1 MASPALLRSAAPCL
15 EVSKNPPAT
24 ALAGS
29 SAPRV
34 APIRPLPLDLSTSK
48 ELDLVVA
55 VWESAVAGE
64 FVGRRP
70 AMHEGENDMRTT
82 SRRRAVALLAA
93 AAMMA
98 LPAGAMAKP
107 NPGGPF
113 VPPNQET
120 VNLSAT
126 YSFEQMEKEL
136 LGLEARSK
144 GALTVETVG
153 YSGEGRPLY
162 VAYIGSGDERLW
174 VQGRIHGNEPYG
186 VDASLELLKRLVS
199 GSAHARAVLDE
210 VSFAVIP
217 MYNPDGSEAY
227 IRQDTVHRI
236 DLNRD
241 WGVDQDIFDRL
252 NEVRQIRGQ
261 NPLPQTVLENYTQL
275 RAVESQAF
283 WYAFRD
289 FRPHYMVDIHHQG
302 TYYAEGSNAMTTFSM
317 GISVDELMIT
327 PDQWDTVRRMG
338 VLAAEAAD
346 RRGNITTTRYPYIN
360 IPEGVVS
367 AAMLNG
373 PGPDGEY
380 ADWTPRGAMFFET
393 RGGIGNKSRGYLVRQ
408 NVDGLWAI
416 VDAIADGSLDTVDAD
431 RYADIPGW
439 AGTISVCS
447 RFPQQC
453 AY

>member
-1 MASPALLRSAAPCL
+1 
-15 EVSKNPPAT
+15 
-24 ALAGS
+24 
-29 SAPRV
+29 
-34 APIRPLPLDLSTSK
+34 
-48 ELDLVVA
+48 
-55 VWESAVAGE
+55 
-64 FVGRRP
+64 
-70 AMHEGENDMRTT
+70 MRTVT
-82 SRRRAVALLAA
+82 TRGRAAALLAA
-93 AAMMA
+93 GAMLA
-98 LPAGAMAKP
+98 VPAGAVAQP
-107 NPGGPF
+107 DPGGPF

-120 VNLSAT
+120 VNRSAI
-126 YSFEQMEKEL
+126 YSFEQMEREL
-136 LGLEARSK
+136 LALEARSK

-162 VAYIGSGDERLW
+162 VAYIGSGAERLW

-186 VDASLELLKRLVS
+186 VDTSLELLKRLVS
-199 GSAHARAVLDE
+199 GSTHAQQVLEE

-227 IRQDTVHRI
+227 IRQDTTHRI

-252 NEVRQIRGQ
+252 NEVRQSRGQ
-261 NPLPQTVLENYTQL
+261 TPLSQSVFERYTQL
-275 RAVESQAF
+275 RADESQAF

-289 FRPHYMVDIHHQG
+289 FQPHYMVDIHHQG
-302 TYYAEGSNAMTTFSM
+302 TYYAGDSDAMTTFSM

-327 PDQWDTVRRMG
+327 PEQWDTVRRMG
-338 VLAAEAAD
+338 VVAAEAAD

-373 PGPDGEY
+373 PGPAGEY
-380 ADWTPRGAMFFET
+380 ADWTPKGAMFFET

-408 NVDGLWAI
+408 NVDALWAI
-416 VDAIADGSLDTVDAD
+416 VDAIADGSLDGVDAD
-431 RYADIPGW
+431 RYEDLPARG
-439 AGTISVCS
+439 ATITSCS

-453 AY
+453 GY

>member
-1 MASPALLRSAAPCL
+1 MRTIT
-15 EVSKNPPAT
+15 VR
-24 ALAGS
+24 G
-29 SAPRV
+29 RV
-34 APIRPLPLDLSTSK
+34 AAVLACAAM
-48 ELDLVVA
+48 VA
-55 VWESAVAGE
+55 V
-64 FVGRRP
+64 P
-70 AMHEGENDMRTT
+70 
-82 SRRRAVALLAA
+82 AA
-93 AAMMA
+93 ASAQQ
-98 LPAGAMAKP
+98 P

-113 VPPNQET
+113 VPPNQNE

-126 YSFEQMEKEL
+126 YSFEQMEREL
-136 LGLEARSK
+136 LGLERRSK

-162 VAYIGSGDERLW
+162 VAYIGTGDERLW

-186 VDASLELLKRLVS
+186 VDTSLELLKRLVS
-199 GSAHARAVLDE
+199 GSAESREVLE
-210 VSFAVIP
+210 QVSFAVVP

-227 IRQDTVHRI
+227 IRQDTVNRI

-241 WGVDQDIFDRL
+241 WGVDQAIFDRL
-252 NEVRQIRGQ
+252 NEVRAIRGQ
-261 NPLPQTVLENYTQL
+261 NPLPQSVLENYTQL

-283 WYAFRD
+283 WYAYRD

-302 TYYAEGSNAMTTFSM
+302 TYYAGDTDRMTTFSM
-317 GISVDELMIT
+317 GISVDELMLST
-327 PDQWDTVRRMG
+327 DQWETVRRMG
-338 VLAAEAAD
+338 VVAAEAAD

-367 AAMLNG
+367 AAMLDG

-380 ADWTPRGAMFFET
+380 ADWAPRGAMFFET

-408 NVDGLWAI
+408 NVDALWAI
-416 VDAIADGSLDTVDAD
+416 VDAVAAGTLDAVDAD
-431 RYADIPGW
+431 RYEDLPARGSS
-439 AGTISVCS
+439 ISSCS